1 MTDKRYDLVERVEI
15 GWAAGANTA
24 IVNIVGF
31 GDRFMSRDG
40 KLTDPIN
47 MINYSVPRGVHHNW
61 RNYEMVLVL
70 DSDNYE
76 ALYAQQV
83 TVGVAA
89 SYAILQGAAN
99 SRIDYF
105 VVYIREEDGTQ
116 TTYTYQTERV
126 WCVGAVHEYSNERN
140 LRHQG
145 TTTYRFVCL
154 GTRVRAGW

>member
-1 MTDKRYDLVERVEI
+1 MADKKYDLIERVEI

-24 IVNIVGF
+24 IVNIVAF

-61 RNYEMVLVL
+61 RNYEMILIL

-76 ALYAQQV
+76 ALYSQQV
-83 TVGVAA
+83 TVGVVA
-89 SYAILQGAAN
+89 SRAIRQGVGN
-99 SRIDYF
+99 DRIDYF

-116 TTYTYQTERV
+116 TVYEYETEKV
-126 WCVGAVHEYSNERN
+126 WCVEEVHEYSNERN

-154 GTRVRAGW
+154 GTRVRTGW